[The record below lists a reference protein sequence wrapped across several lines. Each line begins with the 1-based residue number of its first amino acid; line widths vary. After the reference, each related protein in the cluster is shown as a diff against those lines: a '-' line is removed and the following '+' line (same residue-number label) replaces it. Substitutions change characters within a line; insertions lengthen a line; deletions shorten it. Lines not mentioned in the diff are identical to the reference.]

1 MGNTIGQA
9 SQIASL
15 ILVHADRVPALVPR
29 GCLFKSPM
37 SFLRGCCHIMLII
50 CRDAGVNSLSQVVTS
65 TQANAVSDKI
75 LDLRMCD
82 YTGKNLSGK
91 VLSGALLKDATLP
104 NSILR
109 ETVLTK
115 VRQSSNH
122 DTGCMSSTRLAGRP
136 CCLSAVAGG
145 MCSSLTTQGST

>member
-1 MGNTIGQA
+1 MIT
-9 SQIASL
+9 
-15 ILVHADRVPALVPR
+15 
-29 GCLFKSPM
+29 
-37 SFLRGCCHIMLII
+37 
-50 CRDAGVNSLSQVVTS
+50 

-115 VRQSSNH
+115 VCQTSNH
-122 DTGCMSSTRLAGRP
+122 DTGCMFSRKA
-136 CCLSAVAGG
+136 C
-145 MCSSLTTQGST
+145 

>member
-1 MGNTIGQA
+1 M
-9 SQIASL
+9 
-15 ILVHADRVPALVPR
+15 
-29 GCLFKSPM
+29 
-37 SFLRGCCHIMLII
+37 
-50 CRDAGVNSLSQVVTS
+50 
-65 TQANAVSDKI
+65 SDKI

-91 VLSGALLKDATLP
+91 VLSGALLKDATLL

-115 VRQSSNH
+115 VRQTSNY
-122 DTGCMSSTRLAGRP
+122 DTGCMSSMRLAGRP

-145 MCSSLTTQGST
+145 LCLSLTMPGLT

>member
-1 MGNTIGQA
+1 MHTFLPITCHPSGDALITHSTLREFRHTQDVSSVTIT
-9 SQIASL
+9 
-15 ILVHADRVPALVPR
+15 
-29 GCLFKSPM
+29 M
-37 SFLRGCCHIMLII
+37 
-50 CRDAGVNSLSQVVTS
+50 
-65 TQANAVSDKI
+65 QANAVSDKI

-115 VRQSSNH
+115 VCQTYNH
-122 DTGCMSSTRLAGRP
+122 DAGCMFSMRLAKRP
-136 CCLSAVAGG
+136 CCLSAIKEG
-145 MCSSLTTQGST
+145 